1 MARIVSIHSFR
12 GGTGKS
18 NITANVATVLARQ
31 GRSVGV
37 IDTDIQSPGI
47 HVLFSLDPESVEH
60 SLNDYLY
67 GRCAIADCAHDVTKF
82 VDASLPGRLRLIP
95 ASTRAGEISRILKD
109 GYSTTRL
116 AQGLR
121 GVVDALGLDVLL
133 IDTHPGLGEETLLS
147 LVVSHVVAVVLRPD
161 QQDYEGTGIT
171 LQVARA
177 LGVPRLMLVVN
188 KVPGGLEEAVRQRV
202 TRAYECPVVAVLPHD
217 DTLMRL
223 ASEAPFVVRYPE
235 HELTARY
242 VGLVDALLG

>member
-18 NITANVATVLARQ
+18 NATANVAAVLARR

-47 HVLFSLDPESVEH
+47 HVILGLDPEAVGY
-60 SLNDYLY
+60 SLNDYLF
-67 GRCAIADCAHDVTKF
+67 GRCTIADCAHDVTTAL
-82 VDASLPGRLRLIP
+82 DPTLPGRLHLIP
-95 ASTRAGEISRILKD
+95 ASTRAGEIGRILKE

-121 GVVDALGLDVLL
+121 GVVDALDLDVLL

-147 LVVSHVVAVVLRPD
+147 LVVSHAVAVVLRPD
-161 QQDYEGTGIT
+161 LQDYEGTGIT

-177 LGVPRLMLVVN
+177 LSVPRLMLVLN
-188 KVPGGLEEAVRQRV
+188 KVPSGLEDAVRQRV
-202 TRAYECPVVAVLPHD
+202 VSAYDCPVAAVLPHD
-217 DTLMRL
+217 DLLMRL
-223 ASEAPFVVRYPE
+223 ASEAPFVLRHPE
-235 HELTARY
+235 HDLSARFG
-242 VGLVDALLG
+242 GLADALVA